1 MGASYSE
8 DGPVPEVSG
17 EVQPYIAVRRRTG
30 REAVGDTRCGA
41 HYPMKAEYKI
51 IGVSILFGLFLWVID
66 AALDSL
72 LFYEG
77 TFWQLL
83 ILDVPRLDL
92 YLRLLML
99 GCFVV
104 IGLLVAVLLARRRR
118 VEEALRE
125 REEGYRNLAAENARL
140 LEQAQQDA
148 ETKATLLREVNHR
161 VQNNLTAIISL
172 LYGALGYANVKNQ
185 ATFRSTIHEL
195 IGRVHG
201 LATVHNMLSAAG
213 WTNLQLSDLAAQVIQ
228 SASQAL
234 PRQKQVSVDVA
245 PSPVRVTS
253 QQAHNLALVINEL
266 ATNSVKYALR
276 GRTAGRISLHI
287 SLDSEVVHCDFRD
300 DGPGFPEDVL
310 SGERGDVGFD
320 LIQGLVRDGLRGEL
334 SLRNDGG
341 AVATIRFPV

>member
-1 MGASYSE
+1 MMKSE
-8 DGPVPEVSG
+8 
-17 EVQPYIAVRRRTG
+17 
-30 REAVGDTRCGA
+30 
-41 HYPMKAEYKI
+41 HKI
-51 IGVSILFGLFLWVID
+51 IAVSILFGLFLWIID

-83 ILDVPRLDL
+83 ILDVPSLDL

-99 GCFVV
+99 ACFV
-104 IGLLVAVLLARRRR
+104 ILGLLMAIILARRKR
-118 VEEALRE
+118 VEEALRAS
-125 REEGYRNLAAENARL
+125 EEGYRQLAMENARL
-140 LEQAQQDA
+140 LEQAKQDA

-172 LYGALGYANVKNQ
+172 LYGAMVYADVKDQ
-185 ATFRSTIHEL
+185 TTFQSTMDEL

-213 WTNLQLSDLAAQVIQ
+213 WTALRLSDLAAQVIH

-234 PRQKQVSVDVA
+234 PREKQVSIDVP
-245 PSPVRVTS
+245 PSPVCVTS

-266 ATNSVKYALR
+266 ATNSVKYALK
-276 GRTAGRISLHI
+276 GRAAGRIHLQI
-287 SLDSEVVHCDFRD
+287 SLDGESVRCEFRD

-310 SGERGDVGFD
+310 RLERRDIGYD

-334 SLRNDGG
+334 SLRNDDG
-341 AVATIRFPV
+341 AVATIRFPVEA